1 MEIVIIG
8 CGAAGGT
15 AAQFA
20 RKNNRKALINIY
32 EQSSYPQYSRCGLP
46 YTLSGE
52 VDSSDLIEFSQEW
65 FQKARIDLH
74 LNTSVKN
81 IDFDKQ
87 YVHTANGKQKYDSLI
102 IATGV
107 HSQASFP
114 IDTKKYSFL
123 RTLDDVQHIQQ
134 MATRGVHIAIIG
146 GGPTG
151 LEAAEMLI
159 KQGVKVTLIEYFS
172 TLLPTMLDSDMA
184 PILHDTLMKRESLSL
199 LVDHEVT
206 FIDEDTNIYMKNR
219 KTGDK
224 RTINADFAIV
234 ASGNIP
240 SLDLV
245 PKSMTEKGIVI
256 DERCETSKKNVYAIG
271 DCSQYH
277 DITGSP
283 CLVGL
288 GSIAV
293 RQGKVAGINA
303 SGGKAILPPL
313 LNTRVTKVFDLEIA
327 AVGPLS
333 TGLKNPLVGTF
344 RGSSHPHYLPGEEIR
359 VKVMA
364 TRNAKLCAA
373 QIIGPGAAQRIN
385 TFATA
390 ISCNMTLQQFI
401 FIETAYAP
409 IVSPVFLPCTL
420 ACEIALR
427 KK

>member
-1 MEIVIIG
+1 MDIVIIG

-20 RKNNRKALINIY
+20 RKNNRKALITLY
-32 EQSSYPQYSRCGLP
+32 EKGPYSQYSRCGLP

-52 VDSSDLIEFSQEW
+52 VDPDKLIEFSHEW

-74 LNTSVKN
+74 LTTPVTK

-87 YVHTANGKQKYDSLI
+87 YIYTTNGEKKYDSLI

-107 HSQASFP
+107 HSHAPFP
-114 IDTKKYSFL
+114 IDTKKHSFL
-123 RTLDDVQHIQQ
+123 RTLDDAHHIQR
-134 MATRGVHIAIIG
+134 MATRGTHIAIIG
-146 GGPTG
+146 AGPTG
-151 LEAAEMLI
+151 LEAAEALI
-159 KQGVKVTLIEYFS
+159 KRGVTVTLIEYYS
-172 TLLPTMLDSDMA
+172 SLLPTMLDSDMA
-184 PILHDTLMKRESLSL
+184 PIIHDTLMKRELLSL
-199 LVDHEVT
+199 TLNHEVT
-206 FIDEDTNIYMKNR
+206 SIDGDMDIHIKNR

-224 RTINADFAIV
+224 RTISADFALV
-234 ASGNIP
+234 ASGNTP
-240 SLDLV
+240 VLDLV
-245 PKSMTEKGIVI
+245 PESMTDRGIII

-271 DCSQYH
+271 DCSQYR
-277 DITGSP
+277 DITGAP

-303 SGGKAILPPL
+303 SGGKAVLPPL

-333 TGLKNPLVGTF
+333 TGLENPLVSTF
-344 RGSSHPHYLPGEEIR
+344 RGSSRPLYLPGEEIR

-364 TRNAKLCAA
+364 TRKGKLCAA

-385 TFATA
+385 AFATA
-390 ISCNMTLQQFI
+390 ISCNMTLQQFSG
-401 FIETAYAP
+401 IETAYAP
-409 IVSPVFLPCTL
+409 VVSPVFLPSTL

-427 KK
+427 KQ

>member
-20 RKNNRKALINIY
+20 RKNNRKAQINLY
-32 EQSSYPQYSRCGLP
+32 EKSSYPQYSRCGLP
-46 YTLSGE
+46 YTISGE
-52 VDSSDLIEFSQEW
+52 VDPGNLVEFSQEW
-65 FQKARIDLH
+65 FQKARINLH
-74 LNTSVKN
+74 LNTPVTK

-87 YVHTANGKQKYDSLI
+87 YIHTTHGKQRYDSLI

-107 HSQASFP
+107 HSQALFP

-123 RTLDDVQHIQQ
+123 RTLDDVQHIRQV
-134 MATRGVHIAIIG
+134 ATRGVHIAIIG

-151 LEAAEMLI
+151 IEVAEVLI
-159 KQGVKVTLIEYFS
+159 KQGVKVTLIEYFP
-172 TLLPTMLDSDMA
+172 TLLPTLLDSDMA

-199 LVDHEVT
+199 IVNHEVT
-206 FIDEDTNIYMKNR
+206 SIDKDMNIHMKNR

-224 RTINADFAIV
+224 RNINADFAII

-245 PKSMTEKGIVI
+245 TKSMTDKGIII
-256 DERCETSKKNVYAIG
+256 DEKCETSKKNVYAIG

-283 CLVGL
+283 CVVGL

-293 RQGKVAGINA
+293 RQGKIVGINA
-303 SGGKAILPPL
+303 SGGKAILPPI
-313 LNTRVTKVFDLEIA
+313 LNTRVTKVFGLEMA

-333 TGLKNPLVGTF
+333 TGLENPLVGTF
-344 RGSSHPHYLPGEEIR
+344 RGSSHPHYFPGEEIR

-373 QIIGPGAAQRIN
+373 QIIGPGATQHIN
-385 TFATA
+385 AFATA

-401 FIETAYAP
+401 DIETAYAP
-409 IVSPVFLPCTL
+409 IVSPVCLPSTQ

>member
-32 EQSSYPQYSRCGLP
+32 EQSSYSQYSRCGLP
-46 YTLSGE
+46 HTLSGE
-52 VDSSDLIEFSQEW
+52 VDPSDLIEFSQEW

-74 LNTSVKN
+74 LNTPVTN

-87 YVHTANGKQKYDSLI
+87 YIHTTKGKQKYDSLI

-107 HSQASFP
+107 HAQAPFP

-123 RTLDDVQHIQQ
+123 RTLDDAQHIQQ
-134 MATRGVHIAIIG
+134 AATRGVHIAIIG

-159 KQGVKVTLIEYFS
+159 KQGVKVTLIEYFP

-184 PILHDTLMKRESLSL
+184 PLLHDALMKRDSLSL
-199 LVDHEVT
+199 IVDHEVT
-206 FIDEDTNIYMKNR
+206 FIDEDTHIHMKNR
-219 KTGDK
+219 KTGDT
-224 RTINADFAIV
+224 RTINADFAII
-234 ASGNIP
+234 ASGNMP

-245 PKSMTEKGIVI
+245 PKSMTEKGIII

-313 LNTRVTKVFDLEIA
+313 LNT
-327 AVGPLS
+327 LS
-333 TGLKNPLVGTF
+333 TRIENPLVGTF

-364 TRNAKLCAA
+364 TRNEKLCAA
-373 QIIGPGAAQRIN
+373 QIIGPSAAQRIN

-420 ACEIALR
+420 ACEVALR